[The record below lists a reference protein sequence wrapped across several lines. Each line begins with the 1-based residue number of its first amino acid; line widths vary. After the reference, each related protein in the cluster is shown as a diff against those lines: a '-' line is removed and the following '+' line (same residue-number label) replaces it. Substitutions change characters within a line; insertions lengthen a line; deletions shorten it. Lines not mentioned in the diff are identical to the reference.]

1 VTTDNFQAI
10 KAKLNAVLTSKEK
23 IQLKANEADDYASE
37 ITRNIN
43 NLETS
48 YRQLEKRVVLGEI
61 EFSDLDKPRQQ
72 IEAERGRLESAK
84 RLADLARDALNE
96 ADQEINQLKQDTKV
110 SRSQFCISRRDA
122 IFIEIQ
128 NDQKLKSKLLEAI
141 AAFSVNGH
149 IPYTSDFN
157 TFIKQFCTE
166 ILPQATQSEVTEA
179 AGKFIENNKFDD

>member
-1 VTTDNFQAI
+1 MTTDNFQAI

-84 RLADLARDALNE
+84 RLAELSREALNE
-96 ADQEINQLKQDTKV
+96 ADQEINQLIQDMKV
-110 SRSQFCISRRDA
+110 LRC
-122 IFIEIQ
+122 
-128 NDQKLKSKLLEAI
+128 
-141 AAFSVNGH
+141 G
-149 IPYTSDFN
+149 
-157 TFIKQFCTE
+157 
-166 ILPQATQSEVTEA
+166 
-179 AGKFIENNKFDD
+179 

>member
-1 VTTDNFQAI
+1 MTTDNFQAM

-61 EFSDLDKPRQQ
+61 EYSDLDKPRHQ

-84 RLADLARDALNE
+84 RLAELARDALND
-96 ADQEINQLKQDTKV
+96 ADQEINQLALDLRVT
-110 SRSQFCISRRDA
+110 RSNFCITRRDA
-122 IFIEIQ
+122 IFREIQ

-141 AAFSVNGH
+141 AASSVNGH

-166 ILPQATQSEVTEA
+166 ILPKATQSEVTEA
-179 AGKFIENNKFDD
+179 AEKFIENNRFD